1 MPRLSSGRS
10 WSALSCFQASC
21 TSLNL
26 WEASRLGSY
35 VGELTI
41 ASTLP
46 VDGSSATTEPCTF
59 VPSARSPSNAASC
72 ALGSMVS
79 ATEPPL
85 GWLLP
90 SMSTT
95 RLTNS
100 RGSLPERISFWL
112 DSTPER
118 P

>member
-1 MPRLSSGRS
+1 M
-10 WSALSCFQASC
+10 
-21 TSLNL
+21 
-26 WEASRLGSY
+26 GSY

-46 VDGSSATTEPCTF
+46 VAGSRATTAPLTS

-72 ALGSMVS
+72 TRGLTVS
-79 ATEPPL
+79 ETEPPL
-85 GWLLP
+85 GWVLP

-95 RLTNS
+95 RVTNS
-100 RGSLPERISFWL
+100 RGSLPDRISFWL
-112 DSTPER
+112 DSIAER

>member
-1 MPRLSSGRS
+1 MSS
-10 WSALSCFQASC
+10 FQAFC
-21 TSLNL
+21 TSLKL
-26 WEASRLGSY
+26 CEASRFGSY
-35 VGELTI
+35 VGEVTI
-41 ASTLP
+41 ARTLP
-46 VDGSSATTEPCTF
+46 VDGSSATTEPSTF
-59 VPSARSPSNAASC
+59 LPSARSPSYAAVC
-72 ALGSMVS
+72 ALGSTVS
-79 ATEPPL
+79 VTEPPL

-112 DSTPER
+112 DSTAER